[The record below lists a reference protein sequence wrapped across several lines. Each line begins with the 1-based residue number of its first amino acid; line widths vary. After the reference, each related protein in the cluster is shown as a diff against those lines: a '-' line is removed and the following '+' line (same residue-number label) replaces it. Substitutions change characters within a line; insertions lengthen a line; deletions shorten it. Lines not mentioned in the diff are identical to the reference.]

1 MTSERIGILLMA
13 YGTPESPDEVEPY
26 LTHIREHY
34 TYIRGDKRPSP
45 EMVADL
51 QARYRL
57 IGGRSPLLGITRAQA
72 AALEKRLNGGGDNGA
87 AGNGGSAGVEFRT
100 YVGMKHWHPFIH
112 DVVAQMAADG
122 IRRAIGIALTPQ
134 YSRLS
139 VGGYIEAAREAI
151 QHSGAPITMSFV
163 EHWHD
168 RPAMLNALA
177 RRVEQART
185 LFPEEQREDLPVVF
199 TAHSLPA
206 KILEW
211 NDPYPRHMEETAR
224 GVSERAGVR
233 RWFVAWQ
240 SAGAT
245 PVKWLEPE
253 LPDVLARLREGGDK
267 AVLICPAGF
276 VADHLEVLYDID
288 IEARKEAADMGMQ
301 LERTASFNA
310 DGDLIDVLAE
320 LVREQLAQ
328 ANN

>member
-1 MTSERIGILLMA
+1 VSTERIGVLLMA

-57 IGGRSPLLGITRAQA
+57 IGGRSPLLDISRAQA
-72 AALEKRLNGGGDNGA
+72 EALERRLEETLAPQTGL
-87 AGNGGSAGVEFRT
+87 SFRT

-112 DVVAQMAADG
+112 DVVRQMAADG
-122 IRRAIGIALTPQ
+122 VRRAVGIALTAQ
-134 YSRLS
+134 YSKLS
-139 VGGYIEAAREAI
+139 VGGYIHAAQEAI
-151 QHSGAPITMSFV
+151 EQSGAPIRMTFV

-168 RPAMLNALA
+168 RPGFLKALA
-177 RRVEQART
+177 RRVEAART
-185 LFPEEQREDLPVVF
+185 LFPEAQRADLPVVF
-199 TAHSLPA
+199 TAHNLPA

-224 GVSERAGVR
+224 GVAELAGIR

-240 SAGAT
+240 SAGST
-245 PVKWLEPE
+245 PVRWLEPQ
-253 LPDVLARLREGGDK
+253 LPEVLAQLRDAGDR

-288 IEARKEAADMGMQ
+288 IEARKLANEMGMQ
-301 LERTASFNA
+301 LERTASLNA
-310 DGDLIDVLAE
+310 DDDLIDVLAE
-320 LVREQLAQ
+320 LVREQVAQ
-328 ANN
+328 LVR

>member
-1 MTSERIGILLMA
+1 MWPCRGTWIPRCSSRRRTCCASGCRTSWPASPGEQGTSSTWATGCCRRRRPTGCARWWTGCIRWEGTNVSTERIGVLLMA

-211 NDPYPRHMEETAR
+211 NDPYPRHLEEPAR
-224 GVSERAGVR
+224 E
-233 RWFVAWQ
+233 
-240 SAGAT
+240 
-245 PVKWLEPE
+245 
-253 LPDVLARLREGGDK
+253 
-267 AVLICPAGF
+267 
-276 VADHLEVLYDID
+276 
-288 IEARKEAADMGMQ
+288 
-301 LERTASFNA
+301 
-310 DGDLIDVLAE
+310 
-320 LVREQLAQ
+320 
-328 ANN
+328 

>member
-1 MTSERIGILLMA
+1 MSTERIGILLMA
-13 YGTPESPDEVEPY
+13 YGTPEHPDEVEPY

-34 TYIRGDKRPSP
+34 TYIPGDKRPSP

-57 IGGRSPLLGITRAQA
+57 IGGRSPLLAITRQQA
-72 AALEKRLNGGGDNGA
+72 AALEVRLNGRGANGA
-87 AGNGGSAGVEFRT
+87 AGDVEFRT

-122 IRRAIGIALTPQ
+122 IRRAVGIALTPQ

-139 VGGYIEAAREAI
+139 VGGYIQAAREAI
-151 QHSGAPITMSFV
+151 AQAGVPLEMTFV

-168 RPAMLNALA
+168 RPSFLDALA
-177 RRVEQART
+177 RRVEAART
-185 LFPEEQREDLPVVF
+185 LFPEERRAQVPVVY

-224 GVSERAGVR
+224 GVSERAGVQ
-233 RWFVAWQ
+233 RWAVAWQ

-253 LPDVLARLREGGDK
+253 LPDVLAQLRDEGYRS
-267 AVLICPAGF
+267 VLICPAGF

-288 IEARKEAADMGMQ
+288 IEAREEAAAMGLQ

-320 LVREQLAQ
+320 LVLEQVAS
-328 ANN
+328 AAR

>member
-1 MTSERIGILLMA
+1 MSSERIGILLMA
-13 YGTPESPDEVEPY
+13 YGTPESPDEAEPY

-57 IGGRSPLLGITRAQA
+57 IGGRSPLLAITRAQA
-72 AALEKRLNGGGDNGA
+72 AALEERLNA
-87 AGNGGSAGVEFRT
+87 AGSDVAFRT

-112 DVVAQMAADG
+112 DTVAQMAADG
-122 IRRAIGIALTPQ
+122 IRRAVGIALTPQ

-139 VGGYIEAAREAI
+139 VGGYIHAAREAI
-151 QHSGAPITMSFV
+151 EQTGASISMSFV

-168 RPAMLNALA
+168 RPSFLDALA
-177 RRVEQART
+177 RRVEKART
-185 LFPEEQREDLPVVF
+185 LFPPELRADLPVVF

-206 KILEW
+206 RIREW
-211 NDPYPRHMEETAR
+211 GDPYPQHLEETAR
-224 GVSERAGVR
+224 GVAERAGIR

-240 SAGAT
+240 SKGST
-245 PVKWLEPE
+245 PVAWLEPE
-253 LPDVLARLREGGDK
+253 LPDVLVQLREGGDR

-288 IEARKEAADMGMQ
+288 IEARKTAAAMGMQ

-310 DGDLIDVLAE
+310 DDDLIAVLAE
-320 LVREQLAQ
+320 LVWEQVAQ
-328 ANN
+328 VSR